1 MLFQARQSYPDGT
14 AQRIHVPNGV
24 RDGRIEP
31 YRFSGDVAQLARAPR
46 LQRGGRGFEPH
57 RLHFHVCWVCATAK
71 GCKVKKRVLVDD
83 EVSRLI
89 DTFRLLRGADLPS

>member
-1 MLFQARQSYPDGT
+1 
-14 AQRIHVPNGV
+14 VPNGV

-57 RLHFHVCWVCATAK
+57 RLHIWVCESLGSNGFDRPEAIGVEQDGWDARRC
-71 GCKVKKRVLVDD
+71 GPACPPGRNCVK
-83 EVSRLI
+83 SCI
-89 DTFRLLRGADLPS
+89 SA